1 MSRLM
6 GLTYIAAILLLG
18 AKPQNQMFSKYKSV
32 EAYEIRPG
40 VLAMP
45 RYAENGQLCEIGV
58 ERRAYSPGLIRINQ
72 SFSKK
77 EIDQIVDELAPPD
90 QRGREYKGIMG
101 DGGLMQGNSYTGG
114 VVYENVTVLDYG
126 GITNSQNV
134 SHFSIT
140 GDVVFTIRW
149 TKRKC
154 Q

>member
-1 MSRLM
+1 MSKLPYFACATA
-6 GLTYIAAILLLG
+6 LLLLG
-18 AKPQNQMFSKYKSV
+18 AKQQNQMFAKYKSV
-32 EAYEIRPG
+32 EAYEIRSG

-45 RYAENGQLCEIGV
+45 RYAEDGQICEIGV
-58 ERRAYSPGLIRINQ
+58 ERRAYSPGMIRINQ
-72 SFSKK
+72 SFSQK

-90 QRGREYKGIMG
+90 QRGREYKGILG

-114 VVYENVTVLDYG
+114 VVYENVTVLAYG
-126 GITNSQNV
+126 GITNSQNA